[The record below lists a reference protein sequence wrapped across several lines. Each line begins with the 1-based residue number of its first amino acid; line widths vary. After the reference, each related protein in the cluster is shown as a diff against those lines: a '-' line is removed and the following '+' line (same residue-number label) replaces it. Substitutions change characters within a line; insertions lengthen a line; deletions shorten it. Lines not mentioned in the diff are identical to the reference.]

1 MTVDTAHPRTILIT
15 GASSGIG
22 VALARAYAAP
32 GVVLALSGRN
42 AARLEEVA
50 EACRE
55 AGARVLAETVDV
67 TDADAMAAWIGAV
80 DGEAPLD
87 LVIANAG
94 VAAGTESGGGNA
106 DEMRRIF
113 RVNVDGVLNTVA
125 PAVAVMKPRKRGQ
138 IAIMSSLAGLR
149 GMPGAPAYAASKAA
163 VRSLAEGLRGRLAG
177 DGIRVSAICPGFV
190 ESRMTADNR
199 FPMPMLMTADKA
211 AGIIVKGLR
220 RNKARIAFP
229 WPMAVIMGFLAAL
242 PPGWTD
248 PLFRGLPEKE

>member
-1 MTVDTAHPRTILIT
+1 MAINTAHPKAILIT

-22 VALARAYAAP
+22 AALARAYAAP

-42 AARLEEVA
+42 GARLAEVA
-50 EACRE
+50 ESCRT

-67 TDADAMAAWIGAV
+67 TDTDAMAAWIGAV
-80 DGEAPLD
+80 DGETPLD

-94 VAAGTESGGGNA
+94 VAAAMESGGGNA
-106 DEMRRIF
+106 DDMRRIF

-125 PAVAVMKPRKRGQ
+125 PAVATMQERKRGQ
-138 IAIMSSLAGLR
+138 IAVMSSLAGLR

-163 VRSLAEGLRGRLAG
+163 VRSLAEGLRGRLAA

-190 ESRMTADNR
+190 ESRMTADNP
-199 FPMPMLMTADKA
+199 FPMPMLMSAEKA
-211 AGIIVKGLR
+211 AGIIVRGLR

-229 WPMAVIMGFLAAL
+229 WPMAAIAWLLAAL

-248 PLFRGLPEKE
+248 PLFRRLPKKE

>member
-1 MTVDTAHPRTILIT
+1 MNGQTTQPTAILIT

-22 VALARAYAAP
+22 AALARAYAAP
-32 GVVLALSGRN
+32 GVVLALSGRD
-42 AARLEEVA
+42 AARLQDVA

-55 AGARVLAETVDV
+55 AGAQVLAETVNV
-67 TDADAMAAWIGAV
+67 TDADAMAAWIGTV
-80 DGEAPLD
+80 DGAAPLD

-94 VAAGTESGGGNA
+94 VAAGMETGGGDA
-106 DEMRRIF
+106 GEARRIF
-113 RVNVDGVLNTVA
+113 RVNVDGVLNTVG
-125 PAVAVMKPRKRGQ
+125 PAVAVMGSRGRGQ

-149 GMPGAPAYAASKAA
+149 GMPSAPAYAASKAA

-190 ESRMTADNR
+190 ESRMTAGNP
-199 FPMPMLMTADKA
+199 FPMPMLMTAEKA
-211 AGIIVKGLR
+211 AGIIVRGLR

-229 WPMAVIMGFLAAL
+229 WPLALIMGLLAAL

-248 PLFRGLPEKE
+248 PLFRHLPKKE